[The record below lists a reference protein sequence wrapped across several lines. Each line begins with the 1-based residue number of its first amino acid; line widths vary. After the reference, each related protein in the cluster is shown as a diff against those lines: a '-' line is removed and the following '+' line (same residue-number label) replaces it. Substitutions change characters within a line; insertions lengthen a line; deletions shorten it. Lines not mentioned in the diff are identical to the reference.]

1 MVSRRSKSAPGGKSR
16 SQRQLRVGEML
27 RHAMV
32 DVLAQAHIRDA
43 DLEGRS
49 ITVTEVAVSPDLQN
63 ATVYVMSLGGQDQEI
78 VTAALN
84 RCAKFLRGELA
95 RQVTLRRV
103 PSLTFRL
110 DTSFDDA
117 DAIGSL
123 LQSPR
128 VAQDLDDDEGQDA
141 PAS

>member
-1 MVSRRSKSAPGGKSR
+1 MASRRSKSTPDGKPR

-32 DVLAQAHIRDA
+32 DVLAHAHIRDE
-43 DLEGRS
+43 DLQGRS
-49 ITVTEVAVSPDLQN
+49 VTVTEVAVSPDLQN
-63 ATVYVMSLGGQDQEI
+63 ATVYVMSLGGKDQEI

-84 RCAKFLRGELA
+84 RCAKFLRGELG

-103 PSLTFRL
+103 PVLNFRL

-128 VAQDLDDDEGQDA
+128 VAQDLDGEDDQDG

>member
-1 MVSRRSKSAPGGKSR
+1 MATRRSKSTHAGKSR

-32 DVLAQAHIRDA
+32 DVLAHAHIRDE
-43 DLEGRS
+43 DLSGRS
-49 ITVTEVAVSPDLQN
+49 ITVTEVTVSPDLQN
-63 ATVYVMSLGGQDQEI
+63 ATVYVMSLGGKDQE
-78 VTAALN
+78 VVAAALN

-95 RQVTLRRV
+95 RQVTLRRA
-103 PSLTFRL
+103 PSLEFRL
-110 DTSFDDA
+110 DTSFDEA

-128 VAQDLDDDEGQDA
+128 VAQDLDEDEDRDG